1 MGRHPEFRL
10 CQVPRP
16 NPRTSSPKSYQG
28 LTFPKATRRA
38 VAVQALVGHRSG
50 VVTDS
55 EVEFSDDESS
65 GNEYTYHSGDE
76 HSGYS
81 DVYFDEHLGGDHST
95 DSAAQRRRVPR
106 VRRRYLVD
114 DGDPDVLNY
123 QSNMTEIVYCL
134 SAWARGHFKDGPD
147 GLNKWFARS
156 RIDRDISRSMMKYL
170 NRRAG
175 GPDLL
180 CSKVIA
186 AMPLKSQKI
195 LDGHPS
201 SPLDLLVLPRGW
213 WYIRDDVD
221 IKDNAGLEGT
231 RVYAG
236 LSVASAGG
244 RSRSKSH
251 FSNSN
256 QDLNSMSDDA
266 IYQLGAHVFFA
277 ARDDVIMNHKLV
289 DIFRNN
295 CHDNEDVDNNQS
307 DPGAVV
313 ILMEALIM
321 TYLGQFLDGSSSE
334 HYPICSFELSRVPR
348 TDHLERY
355 LAIEDRACIGCG
367 MTQADG
373 AKEWRYSSAA
383 QRGDKMRC
391 SRCHYAANRP
401 INVRV
406 TGRLMAIEYRVYI
419 DCGKTQ
425 ATSVMCWYAEF
436 SNINQLELCSGKET
450 FK

>member
-1 MGRHPEFRL
+1 
-10 CQVPRP
+10 
-16 NPRTSSPKSYQG
+16 
-28 LTFPKATRRA
+28 
-38 VAVQALVGHRSG
+38 
-50 VVTDS
+50 
-55 EVEFSDDESS
+55 
-65 GNEYTYHSGDE
+65 
-76 HSGYS
+76 
-81 DVYFDEHLGGDHST
+81 
-95 DSAAQRRRVPR
+95 
-106 VRRRYLVD
+106 
-114 DGDPDVLNY
+114 
-123 QSNMTEIVYCL
+123 MTEIVYCL
-134 SAWARGHFKDGPD
+134 SAWARGHLKDGPD

-256 QDLNSMSDDA
+256 WDLNSMSDDA

-295 CHDNEDVDNNQS
+295 CHDNEDVDDSQS

-313 ILMEALIM
+313 ILLEALIM
-321 TYLGQFLDGSSSE
+321 TYLGQFLDGLNLPNFSLQSLNSAWSVQQADINCIFSLIPPPLRKCVDCGLGHADGATQMVCLYKMTAGRQLE
-334 HYPICSFELSRVPR
+334 EFFRCGQCDRYIFRTGVPR

-355 LAIEDRACIGCG
+355 LAIKDRACIGCG

-436 SNINQLELCSGKET
+436 SNINQLGTTDLVITTLSPKHNT
-450 FK
+450 MTK

>member
-1 MGRHPEFRL
+1 
-10 CQVPRP
+10 
-16 NPRTSSPKSYQG
+16 
-28 LTFPKATRRA
+28 
-38 VAVQALVGHRSG
+38 
-50 VVTDS
+50 
-55 EVEFSDDESS
+55 
-65 GNEYTYHSGDE
+65 
-76 HSGYS
+76 
-81 DVYFDEHLGGDHST
+81 
-95 DSAAQRRRVPR
+95 
-106 VRRRYLVD
+106 
-114 DGDPDVLNY
+114 
-123 QSNMTEIVYCL
+123 MTEIVYCL

-295 CHDNEDVDNNQS
+295 CHDNEDVDNSQS

-334 HYPICSFELSRVPR
+334 HYPICSFELSRHADGATQMLCLYKITAGRQFEEFFRCSQCDRYIFRTGVPR

-436 SNINQLELCSGKET
+436 SNINQLGTTDLVITTLSPKHNT
-450 FK
+450 MTK